1 MAEEP
6 SLGTVTEATLVAS
19 RAMLGVVARSLA
31 GVLEQVTLPQLRVLV
46 ILSTHGPQRTGD
58 LASRLGV
65 HQSTFSRSADRLV
78 KGGWVARVDN
88 PQSRREVLL
97 ELTPTGRDLVATV
110 NRRRRKELQAIL
122 RGVDAAQRGLLTE
135 AMRLFAEAAGE
146 PSEQDLLTLAI

>member
-6 SLGTVTEATLVAS
+6 SLSTVTEATLVAS

-122 RGVDAAQRGLLTE
+122 RGVDAGQRSLLTE